1 MQVPE
6 TPSQL
11 RTLLNS
17 RGLSP
22 NKRYGQNFL
31 VEPKILDVIVRLS
44 ELERTDFVLE
54 IGTGAGTLTRRL
66 ANDAGFVV
74 TVEIDSGLFS
84 LVRDLLGVEENIRLV
99 HGDIMET
106 KSSLNTEVC
115 EKVDVALVAPDLSHF
130 KVIAN
135 LPYNISTPFLSSL
148 LIRYGAPELMVLM
161 VQKELAVGLAA
172 KPGTKDYSPLSILV
186 QLLATVSI
194 DRTLS
199 SEVFWPK
206 PTVESAI
213 VCIKTKNVDPPK
225 VLRAYPLV
233 KFLFSERRKT
243 IRSILRKLPAVMGG
257 PIKPEVLDATLEKL
271 GLSGQERAEALEPEI
286 FVTLDRALTE
296 AVGEV

>member
-11 RTLLNS
+11 RALLNE

-31 VEPKILDVIVRLS
+31 VEPKVLDVILRLA
-44 ELERTDFVLE
+44 ELETSDFVLE
-54 IGTGAGTLTRRL
+54 IGTGAGTLTHRL
-66 ANDAGFVV
+66 AQESGFVV

-84 LVRDLLGVEENIRLV
+84 LVRDLLGVEPNIRLV

-106 KSSLNTEVC
+106 KSQLNPDVC
-115 EKVDVALVAPDLSHF
+115 EKVDVALVSPEIKHF

-135 LPYNISTPFLSSL
+135 LPYNISTPFLTSL
-148 LIRYGAPELMVLM
+148 LVRYGAPELMVLM

-186 QLLATVSI
+186 QLLADVSI
-194 DRTLS
+194 DRTLPAD
-199 SEVFWPK
+199 VFWPK
-206 PTVESAI
+206 PTVDSAI
-213 VCIKTKNVDPPK
+213 VCIKTKRVDPPT

-233 KFLFSERRKT
+233 RFLFSERRKT

-257 PIKPEVLDATLEKL
+257 PIKPEVLDEMLEKL
-271 GLSGQERAEALEPEI
+271 ELTGQERAESLTPET
-286 FVTLDRALTE
+286 FVVLDRALTE
-296 AVGEV
+296 AIGEV